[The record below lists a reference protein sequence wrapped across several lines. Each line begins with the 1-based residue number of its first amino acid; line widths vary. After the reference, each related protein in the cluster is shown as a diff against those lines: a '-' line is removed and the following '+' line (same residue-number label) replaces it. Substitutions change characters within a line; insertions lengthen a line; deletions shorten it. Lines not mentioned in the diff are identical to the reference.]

1 MVWLLGKGTTY
12 LKERDAE
19 DDSAIVFLYPSLET
33 FQTELSRG
41 SDEDEL
47 AMLLAG
53 ASQLE
58 AGSPEVSSHLNFPLI
73 VCTPD
78 TQV

>member
-1 MVWLLGKGTTY
+1 MVWLLRKRTTY
-12 LKERDAE
+12 LKERDA
-19 DDSAIVFLYPSLET
+19 DDSAIVSLYASLET
-33 FQTELSRG
+33 FRTELNRG

-47 AMLLAG
+47 SMLLAQT
-53 ASQLE
+53 SQLE

-73 VCTPD
+73 VCAPD